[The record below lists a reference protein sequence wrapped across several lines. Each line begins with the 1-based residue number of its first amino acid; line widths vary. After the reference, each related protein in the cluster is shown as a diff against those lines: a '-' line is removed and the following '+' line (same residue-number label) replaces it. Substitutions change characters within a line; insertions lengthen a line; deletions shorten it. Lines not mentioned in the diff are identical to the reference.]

1 MGKPR
6 IFLHDKIYIP
16 VTEVSEKRVVKE
28 YTHYEF
34 DDNICRGCPMR
45 HQRPC
50 ADCRECEWGG
60 LKTSFLLANRKTNNG
75 KAYYTIPMGDFENV
89 ERKLRIDFDDF
100 KVVDRT
106 KRIPFDYPI
115 KFTSDLYDYQE
126 EPVKRIK
133 RFKMGIL
140 KSKPRTGKCTRKNEI
155 VDTSAGQLDMER
167 LWELYGKEGQES
179 VEIDSKL
186 YTKTAFGK
194 ERISWVHR
202 KKSKCLELTTHI
214 GHKLGATPE
223 HPVFVVTPDLEVVE
237 RRMDE
242 LRVGDWVVSNP
253 NSATTKRKRVA
264 LVRIPES
271 EYVFTTEITQ
281 PKFMTED
288 LAYVMGCL
296 VANGTLTTAKAN
308 GHLTFTSNDNA
319 VSAQY
324 MRRMDALF
332 GINTVRSVR
341 RDGKA
346 QDVKI
351 DSRQLARWLE
361 ANGLSMTRSAG
372 KSIPDTV
379 LRADKAVH
387 IAFLSGY
394 LSCDSSIYTNFIE
407 QITASEKLHKQLAVM
422 FMSLGCVATAR
433 VMEKA
438 ATNGSGIKRP
448 YYGLTLVANNMRRL
462 LDQVEIHKER
472 PVNVGR
478 NVTARV
484 YGDAD
489 NIPYV
494 VDAINSLPLHKREY
508 YEGKPSQNKEGT
520 LSRNTLLRVKRE
532 LLPAKLR
539 KFLRYADG
547 VYFQQV
553 KEIRKLP
560 TQWVYDLTVEGSH
573 TFVASGFMVH
583 NTVMAVAAMC
593 KLGLRTIIMAD
604 QKDFLDGFYE
614 TIEQMTNLPALEEKT
629 GRKLFGFPKK
639 LEDFENFQVVLVTY
653 QSLIKNTSVCK
664 KRLKALRKNYGAL
677 FVDEVHRTCA
687 PEFTKVLGKMT
698 TRVRIGLSATPRR
711 KDCVVK
717 GSAVVMADGSRKAIE
732 DVKVGDNVSSFN
744 VTSGVYEPQP
754 VVMTHS
760 VTSNKRMVRINH
772 AHGSLTCTEDHE
784 VWTANR
790 GYVRAIDLTADDVV
804 QIADD

>member
-100 KVVDRT
+100 KVIDLT

-167 LWELYGKEGQES
+167 LWELYGKEGHES

-194 ERISWVHR
+194 ERISWIHR

-223 HPVFVVTPDLEVVE
+223 HPVFVVTPELEVVE

-242 LRVGDWVVSNP
+242 LRIGDWIVSIP
-253 NSATTKRKRVA
+253 NTSMRMRQSVK
-264 LVRIPES
+264 LVNIPES
-271 EYVFTTEITQ
+271 KHKHAKAITQ
-281 PKFMTED
+281 PAQMNDD
-288 LAYVMGCL
+288 LAFVLGCL
-296 VANGTLTTAKAN
+296 VANGSLASARAAN
-308 GHLTFTSNDNA
+308 AAALRFSSNDHK
-319 VSAQY
+319 VSSAY
-324 MRRMDALF
+324 ASKVESLF
-332 GINTVRSVR
+332 GVEAKVRNLEDRANEIAVYS
-341 RDGKA
+341 
-346 QDVKI
+346 
-351 DSRQLARWLE
+351 SQLVDWLT
-361 ANGLSMTRSAG
+361 ANGLSMTTAAG
-372 KSIPDTV
+372 KSIPECV
-379 LRADKAVH
+379 LRSGRGIH
-387 IAFLSGY
+387 RAFLSGY
-394 LSCDSSIYTNFIE
+394 LSCDSSVYDNFIE
-407 QITASEKLHKQLAVM
+407 QTTASKTLHKQLAVM

-433 VMEKA
+433 VTNKA

-448 YYGLTLVANNMRRL
+448 YYCLTLTANNRRKL
-462 LDQVEIHKER
+462 MEQVHITKL
-472 PVNVGR
+472 VNVSR
-478 NVTARV
+478 STNSKEFSDV
-484 YGDAD
+484 DM
-489 NIPYV
+489 IPYV
-494 VDAINSLPLHKREY
+494 VTAINSLEGSKKQY
-508 YEGKPSQNKEGT
+508 YEGKPSQNAHGN
-520 LSRNTLLRVKRE
+520 LARNTLLRVKRE
-532 LLPAKLR
+532 TLPEHMQD
-539 KFLRYADG
+539 FLSYADG
-547 VYFQQV
+547 VFFQQV
-553 KEIRKLP
+553 KEIKKLP
-560 TQWVYDLTVEGSH
+560 MQWVYDLTVEGSH

-583 NTVMAVAAMC
+583 NTVMAVASMC

-732 DVKVGDNVSSFN
+732 DVAVGDLVTSFN
-744 VTSGVYEPQP
+744 IAEGAFEPKP
-754 VVMTHS
+754 VVMTHA
-760 VTSNKRMVRINH
+760 VQTAKRRVRVRH
-772 AHGSLTCTEDHE
+772 ASGVLECTEDHE

-790 GYVRAIDLTADDVV
+790 GYVKAIDLTTSDVIQLGDD
-804 QIADD
+804 

>member
-115 KFTSDLYDYQE
+115 KFTAELYDYQE

-140 KSKPRTGKCTRKNEI
+140 KSKPRTGKCVVGSEM
-155 VDTSAGQLDMER
+155 VDTSCGLLDMR
-167 LWELYGKEGQES
+167 ALWKEFGDDSKES
-179 VEIDSKL
+179 VELSRML
-186 YTKTAFGK
+186 TTNTAYGS
-194 ERISWVHR
+194 ERISWIHR
-202 KKSKCLELTTHI
+202 KKSKTIAMTSHI
-214 GHKLGATPE
+214 GHELAATPE
-223 HPVFVVTPDLEVVE
+223 HPVFVVTPDLQVEE

-242 LRVGDWVVSNP
+242 LRIGDWIVSIP
-253 NSATTKRKRVA
+253 NTSKRMRHAVK
-264 LVRIPES
+264 LTQIPES
-271 EYVFTTEITQ
+271 AHRRAKSITQ
-281 PKFMTED
+281 PTLMSDD
-288 LAYVMGCL
+288 LAYVLGCL
-296 VANGTLTTAKAN
+296 VANGSLASARTTNAAALRFSSDDFIVSKAYA
-308 GHLTFTSNDNA
+308 SK
-319 VSAQY
+319 VES
-324 MRRMDALF
+324 LF
-332 GINTVRSVR
+332 GVEAKTRNSEDRSSEV
-341 RDGKA
+341 
-346 QDVKI
+346 VVY
-351 DSRQLARWLE
+351 SSQLVDWLA
-361 ANGLSMTRSAG
+361 ANGLSMTTASG
-372 KSIPDTV
+372 KSIPECV
-379 LRADKAVH
+379 LRSGRGIH
-387 IAFLSGY
+387 RAFLSGY
-394 LSCDSSIYTNFIE
+394 LSCDCSVYDNFIE
-407 QITASEKLHKQLAVM
+407 QTTASKVLHKQLAVM
-422 FMSLGCVATAR
+422 FMSLGCVANAR
-433 VMEKA
+433 VTHKA

-448 YYGLTLVANNMRRL
+448 YYCLTLTANNRRKL
-462 LDQVEIHKER
+462 MEQVQITKRMYISRSTTSKEYSDSDVI
-472 PVNVGR
+472 PHV
-478 NVTARV
+478 VTAINALGRK
-484 YGDAD
+484 GD
-489 NIPYV
+489 
-494 VDAINSLPLHKREY
+494 Y
-508 YEGKPSQNKEGT
+508 YEGKPSQNKHGN
-520 LSRNTLLRVKRE
+520 LARNTLLRVKRE
-532 LLPAKLR
+532 KLPKHMQD
-539 KFLRYADG
+539 FLSYADG
-547 VYFQQV
+547 VFFQRV
-553 KEIRKLP
+553 DKLEHRDSD
-560 TQWVYDLTVEGSH
+560 WVYDLTVEGSH

-583 NTVMAVAAMC
+583 NTIMSVAAMC

-732 DVKVGDNVSSFN
+732 DVAVGDLVTSFN
-744 VTSGVYEPQP
+744 IAEGAFEPKP
-754 VVMTHS
+754 VVMTHA
-760 VTSNKRMVRINH
+760 VQTAKRRVRVRH
-772 AHGSLTCTEDHE
+772 ASGVLECTEDHE

-790 GYVRAIDLTADDVV
+790 GYVKAIDLTTSDVIQLGDD
-804 QIADD
+804 